1 MDIANVSDST
11 REIREAAERA
21 RAVDTGVR
29 APVGYTRTE
38 SGRRSGA
45 FAIFM
50 AFAVTPEV
58 FDRVGEYLDRKV
70 AEDSAAKVTAST
82 RFHTLTLE
90 EMGEIARAR
99 AELGLTAV

>member
-1 MDIANVSDST
+1 MDPVA
-11 REIREAAERA
+11 
-21 RAVDTGVR
+21 

-58 FDRVGEYLDRKV
+58 FDRVGEYLERRV
-70 AEDSAAKVTAST
+70 AEDTAEKARRALNALAAA
-82 RFHTLTLE
+82 
-90 EMGEIARAR
+90 
-99 AELGLTAV
+99 